1 MNKKLIFRI
10 LGAVSSALII
20 VSIFIPFISVSGYS
34 QSLWEAY
41 SNTNT
46 LYLPIMIIVF
56 GAIGVLFFSLNI
68 KTEIAYST
76 AGALLFYLISETVSF
91 IDQDMMKTLSVGYY
105 CLVIGTILT
114 GIMAFLSN
122 LKTKQKIVN
131 TVNQPENPVSI
142 ISQIDALYNNPNE
155 TQQQPIQP
163 IPNMPMQVQ
172 SVGPIPEM
180 PAQVQSVGPIP
191 EMPMQAQPVEPIPEM
206 PMQVQPAEPIPEM
219 PAQVQSVGPIPEM
232 PMQVQ
237 PAESIPEMPMQVQP
251 AEPIPEMPAQVQS
264 VGSIPEMPAIELNTT
279 NDNINNSLNPVV
291 AEFSNSI
298 YNENPVS
305 IEQNDVLSQ
314 TSNPVINEF
323 NLVSNTVLPEAPV
336 KVEPKVET
344 TSNNLDI
351 FN

>member
-180 PAQVQSVGPIP
+180 P
-191 EMPMQAQPVEPIPEM
+191 
-206 PMQVQPAEPIPEM
+206 MQVQPAEPIPEM

-232 PMQVQ
+232 PAQVQSVGPIPEMPAQVQ

-251 AEPIPEMPAQVQS
+251 AEP
-264 VGSIPEMPAIELNTT
+264 IPEMPAIELNTT